1 MAPPPGLKRQR
12 RTRDF
17 RGWGCR
23 RETEAVGWWIEMEI
37 EIGIESTG
45 GLGHCVPPRLSTH
58 HGGRPSTLCGSQT
71 SEPLRS

>member
-23 RETEAVGWWIEMEI
+23 RETVAVGWRIEI

-45 GLGHCVPPRLSTH
+45 GDSDTRLSTH
-58 HGGRPSTLCGSQT
+58 HGGQALDLLRFYT
-71 SEPLRS
+71 SKLLRN